1 MKINN
6 IIVTMWFNRYNGIKN
21 IYEVFNQKLNEY
33 FPVFNMSNLPANFD
47 PIIPRINAKSGSG
60 HSTLNMSNIN
70 LQLITEY
77 DDKFNE
83 NFDSCIEYIKTRAK
97 KIYNILIENDIKILY
112 SAVLVNLNKEAENP
126 INDIENN
133 LLNLN
138 INNTNISELGMRV
151 SVKLED
157 KFYKIITV
165 NNRKDFSMQK
175 QIAPGQFEIIMP
187 LISLCDAKMEKEYIS
202 INYELNDK
210 YSFDKEKEYLCS
222 NETFDR
228 MFQVVENDIKIN
240 IDDFLTNGVIN

>member
-1 MKINN
+1 M
-6 IIVTMWFNRYNGIKN
+6 
-21 IYEVFNQKLNEY
+21 
-33 FPVFNMSNLPANFD
+33 
-47 PIIPRINAKSGSG
+47 
-60 HSTLNMSNIN
+60 
-70 LQLITEY
+70 
-77 DDKFNE
+77 
-83 NFDSCIEYIKTRAK
+83 
-97 KIYNILIENDIKILY
+97 
-112 SAVLVNLNKEAENP
+112 VNLNKEAENP

-138 INNTNISELGMRV
+138 INNNNISELGMRV
-151 SVKLED
+151 SVELED

-187 LISLCDAKMEKEYIS
+187 LISLYDAKMEKEYIS

-228 MFQVVENDIKIN
+228 MFQVVEKDIKIN